1 MDGGPP
7 SSLSAAI
14 YPKPHSGHKPSIQD
28 GNTCTGK
35 APCEYHELTSK
46 HLTMKHLICR
56 YTINDSPIAS
66 RYDSRLSPQVFDELN
81 TPKRLVGSRHEHLTQ
96 CLGEISSLR
105 RFPPPPHSQ
114 LPQMI
119 QPRISSAN
127 SAPPT
132 LEIETP
138 PRPLWARYMLHSL
151 HLPLTPLPSPFHSHH
166 PGCNKSSY
174 HTAPGFPTR
183 SGRPVVSHTISMH
196 LQPPCSG
203 TEQFLLQPADSAN
216 AYHG

>member
-1 MDGGPP
+1 M
-7 SSLSAAI
+7 SRRNQLL
-14 YPKPHSGHKPSIQD
+14 
-28 GNTCTGK
+28 
-35 APCEYHELTSK
+35 APFL
-46 HLTMKHLICR
+46 
-56 YTINDSPIAS
+56 
-66 RYDSRLSPQVFDELN
+66 
-81 TPKRLVGSRHEHLTQ
+81 
-96 CLGEISSLR
+96 
-105 RFPPPPHSQ
+105 PPPHSQ

-119 QPRISSAN
+119 QPQISSAN

-151 HLPLTPLPSPFHSHH
+151 HLPLTPLRSPFHSHH

-196 LQPPCSG
+196 LQPPLFGYRAASTTTTSRLCKCLSWLAVQWDNKDMNDSWLNPSQ
-203 TEQFLLQPADSAN
+203 TRPEQLPSLNFTLSNIFAAMALPFVVW
-216 AYHG
+216 